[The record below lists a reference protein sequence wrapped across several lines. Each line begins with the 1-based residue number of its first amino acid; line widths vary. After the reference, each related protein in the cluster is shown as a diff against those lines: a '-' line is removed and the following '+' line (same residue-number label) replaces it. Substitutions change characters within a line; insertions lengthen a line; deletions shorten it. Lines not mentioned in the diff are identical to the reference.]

1 MMKRILLTL
10 SIFIFS
16 FSLMNANTHFG
27 YESKN
32 AYSTSKSNGSIVK
45 YLGEVYL
52 GESFCIVDAESRFN
66 IHTVHGVK
74 IGDYFSAGIGTGV
87 DIYYEDDLEYSMMQ
101 IPIFLNVKGYLPLS
115 QKVSLYASMDG
126 GKTFGVGDS
135 SGLTSWMYVP
145 AVGVKIKFINIQ
157 LGYVLQRYTIKE
169 LDWRNIDGDALQLKV
184 GFVF

>member
-1 MMKRILLTL
+1 MRRILLIL
-10 SIFIFS
+10 SVFIFA
-16 FSLMNANTHFG
+16 FSSMNANTHFG
-27 YESKN
+27 YGTKGAYAAGES
-32 AYSTSKSNGSIVK
+32 SNSIVK
-45 YLGEVYL
+45 YLGEVYV

-87 DIYYEDDLEYSMMQ
+87 DIYHEDDLEYSLMQ
-101 IPIFLNVKGYLPLS
+101 IPLFVNVKGYLPVS
-115 QKVSLYASMDG
+115 PKVSLYASMDG
-126 GKTFGVGDS
+126 GKTFGIGDS
-135 SGLTSWMYVP
+135 SGFTSWMYVP

-157 LGYVLQRYTIKE
+157 FGYVLQRYTIKE